1 MNSPFMARNQG
12 STFSSEVLVSNLIQ
26 FLIFHISHILKSV
39 EKKKEILS
47 ILYLNIE
54 FSNEAIQI
62 ILGEN
67 YAHQKIS

>member
-1 MNSPFMARNQG
+1 MARNQG
-12 STFSSEVLVSNLIQ
+12 STFSLEVLLSKLIQ

-39 EKKKEILS
+39 KKKKEILI